1 MIEQIQKEGPSIA
14 LEKQMEILDDKEES
28 LLEEIKKR
36 RGRLNEPIWQH
47 QPTHE
52 EEVNSFD
59 ELIDNHYNI

>member
-36 RGRLNEPIWQH
+36 RGRLNEPIWEH
-47 QPTHE
+47 IETETRE
-52 EEVNSFD
+52 EDYDYLVN
-59 ELIDNHYNI
+59 NYYNI